1 VIDLGPWEGL
11 HPKLNGEAES
21 VKWYLVFFIKKKANK
36 FYSTITN
43 NLTPWWITGIT
54 DAEGSFNIN
63 YNSSQGKITFTFKL
77 TQKYH
82 SSRFLEEMRVY
93 FNCGSIQIDNKKFQ
107 TYKFQVGNTKDL
119 INVIIPHFDKYPL
132 QSSKKLDYLDWK
144 KAILLYKETSDKK
157 QVLEIKDKM
166 NESRLYSERWQY
178 LKKIS
183 LNLKPEWVQ
192 AFIDGEGSFQCGI
205 NPNRNKDGFLINNTL
220 EVKQRTS
227 DVKLLESLMPFFGG
241 GGSLSP
247 KPDFKSPEQVDAAPS
262 VTRYKVY
269 SNETITNFFD
279 KYPLYTQK
287 QFDYEDWKKIVVLR
301 ANGVHTTEEGLRK
314 VRTIKKGMNSGRTP
328 NNSLILDSGKL
339 KGFNLP
345 GNKKYYHINRNE
357 DKNIK
362 ANKDNKVYII
372 LSSLF
377 FGSIIGLLYII
388 HLITLDN
395 PENSNDNVD
404 ASLDKK
410 PNDNIDSSLSENF
423 NNIHTNLSENST
435 ENVKLHKESTESLK
449 PKEFDDSDYD
459 PFSNSSN
466 ESINISKPVNKEY
479 VDLNQ
484 SAFDH
489 NQQIDISNEIR
500 LTIEKLSNEDG
511 NLFMFENIVIPQNVT
526 DILKEMSIKQNNIEG
541 ENNNVEGENNNVEG
555 ENNIYNLKLDTNIIN
570 ALFDENKVKDP
581 SSTQTSAVSYPSTT
595 SSLFEERIR
604 QMDAK
609 NSPETVTTEISN
621 LIRDWKEGT
630 VVTIVTP
637 KNIEQSFESGNSE
650 SIGKSSVYIQS
661 DEHKKLYEHLYI
673 HRENI
678 KELNRQLIFQNIKP
692 YDESQKHPLPLPSWF
707 EVPPRPTNLEEIETW
722 EKDNEVRKKWA
733 SKFPFLPEHYEQINI
748 LKTSSDELG
757 ESVLDIN
764 KDESKV
770 SVPIDT
776 NKDESKESV
785 PIDTDKNESKENV
798 SLETNKDSSLGL
810 KQSSDRETPVKD
822 IFEEDDLGID
832 KLFEEDSTT
841 NNDDNDD

>member
-1 VIDLGPWEGL
+1 
-11 HPKLNGEAES
+11 
-21 VKWYLVFFIKKKANK
+21 
-36 FYSTITN
+36 
-43 NLTPWWITGIT
+43 
-54 DAEGSFNIN
+54 
-63 YNSSQGKITFTFKL
+63 
-77 TQKYH
+77 
-82 SSRFLEEMRVY
+82 
-93 FNCGSIQIDNKKFQ
+93 
-107 TYKFQVGNTKDL
+107 
-119 INVIIPHFDKYPL
+119 
-132 QSSKKLDYLDWK
+132 
-144 KAILLYKETSDKK
+144 
-157 QVLEIKDKM
+157 
-166 NESRLYSERWQY
+166 
-178 LKKIS
+178 
-183 LNLKPEWVQ
+183 
-192 AFIDGEGSFQCGI
+192 
-205 NPNRNKDGFLINNTL
+205 
-220 EVKQRTS
+220 
-227 DVKLLESLMPFFGG
+227 
-241 GGSLSP
+241 
-247 KPDFKSPEQVDAAPS
+247 
-262 VTRYKVY
+262 
-269 SNETITNFFD
+269 
-279 KYPLYTQK
+279 
-287 QFDYEDWKKIVVLR
+287 
-301 ANGVHTTEEGLRK
+301 
-314 VRTIKKGMNSGRTP
+314 MNSGRTP

-377 FGSIIGLLYII
+377 FGSILGLLYII

-621 LIRDWKEGT
+621 LIRD
-630 VVTIVTP
+630 
-637 KNIEQSFESGNSE
+637 
-650 SIGKSSVYIQS
+650 
-661 DEHKKLYEHLYI
+661 
-673 HRENI
+673 
-678 KELNRQLIFQNIKP
+678 
-692 YDESQKHPLPLPSWF
+692 
-707 EVPPRPTNLEEIETW
+707 
-722 EKDNEVRKKWA
+722 
-733 SKFPFLPEHYEQINI
+733 
-748 LKTSSDELG
+748 
-757 ESVLDIN
+757 
-764 KDESKV
+764 
-770 SVPIDT
+770 
-776 NKDESKESV
+776 
-785 PIDTDKNESKENV
+785 
-798 SLETNKDSSLGL
+798 
-810 KQSSDRETPVKD
+810 
-822 IFEEDDLGID
+822 
-832 KLFEEDSTT
+832 
-841 NNDDNDD
+841 